1 MKHIISVVL
10 IVLLLFVSAGCAA
23 ETEESGS
30 GKLHVIA
37 TNFPAFD
44 FARAVVG
51 ELADVTM
58 LVRASAESH
67 GFEPTAADLVAISQC
82 DLFVCIGG
90 ESESWVGDVLDSA
103 GGDTAVV
110 ALGDAVE
117 WLTLF
122 EGEEAG
128 HAGHDHAALDEHVW
142 TSLKNAG
149 LMVDWLAAALGEV
162 DAANAATY
170 AENAGAYKQKLAALD
185 TRYEEAVSAAART
198 DVVFGG
204 RFPFLY
210 LFNDYALTPVA
221 AVYSCGAAADP
232 SAADVARIVDYI
244 EQNNVGV
251 FFKVEGEQSA
261 AAEII
266 ASETGAECL
275 ALDAAHA
282 AGSGESYL
290 SIMEQNLESLERAFK
305 A

>member
-1 MKHIISVVL
+1 MRRIISVVL

-23 ETEESGS
+23 EPKESGS

-44 FARAVVG
+44 FARAVAG

-90 ESESWVGDVLDSA
+90 ESESWVGDVLGSA

-117 WLTLF
+117 WLPLF
-122 EGEEAG
+122 EGEE
-128 HAGHDHAALDEHVW
+128 AGHDHAALDEHVW

-149 LMVDWLAAALGEV
+149 LMVDWLAAAIGEV

-170 AENAGAYKQKLAALD
+170 AANAASYKQKLAALD
-185 TRYEEAVSAAART
+185 TRYEEAVSVAART

-244 EQNNVGV
+244 EQNNVSV

-266 ASETGAECL
+266 ASETSAECL

-290 SIMEQNLESLERAFK
+290 SIMEQNLESLERAFE